1 MSKQLA
7 SKLKKARAKVGETQ
21 SQFAKRFGVSVSTVA
36 HWEQDHQTPHGLAL
50 EALNAKLD
58 AILKGQ

>member
-7 SKLKKARAKVGETQ
+7 SKLKRARAKVEETQ
-21 SQFAKRFGVSVSTVA
+21 KEFAKRLGVVHGTLRN
-36 HWEQDHQTPHGLAL
+36 WEQDVATPTGLAL

-58 AILKGQ
+58 AILKA